1 MNEERKRT
9 CFMFKKWMDF
19 KLIGGIFFAFLL
31 IYVTFDRKDVFW
43 YLYTATLLFLI
54 SYTIINEHLDDEV
67 PAKDYIKHG
76 LWSGISLYLLFFAG
90 NWIFSMMPGSLNDQ
104 VASIFKHFSF
114 TFIWHYLVLI
124 FIIIPGEE
132 IFWRGFVLKRMAR
145 LLRPATAIVAAAVL
159 NGAGFILS
167 GYPVLALAAF
177 VSGLV
182 WGSLYMWKRSIP
194 LVIFSH
200 LTFDLLLL
208 IIFPLY

>member
-1 MNEERKRT
+1 
-9 CFMFKKWMDF
+9 MFKKWVDL

-54 SYTIINEHLDDEV
+54 SYTIVNEQLDDEV

-90 NWIFSMMPGSLNDQ
+90 NRILSVLPGSLDSQ
-104 VASIFKHFSF
+104 VASLFNFFSF
-114 TFIWHYLVLI
+114 KFIWHYLVLI
-124 FIIIPGEE
+124 FIMIPGEE
-132 IFWRGFVLKRMAR
+132 IFWRGFVLKRMTR
-145 LLRPATAIVAAAVL
+145 LLSPAAAVIGAALL
-159 NGAGFILS
+159 NGAGFFLS
-167 GYPVLALAAF
+167 GYPILALAAF

-182 WGSLYMWKRSIP
+182 WGTLYLWKRSIP

-208 IIFPLY
+208 MIFPLY